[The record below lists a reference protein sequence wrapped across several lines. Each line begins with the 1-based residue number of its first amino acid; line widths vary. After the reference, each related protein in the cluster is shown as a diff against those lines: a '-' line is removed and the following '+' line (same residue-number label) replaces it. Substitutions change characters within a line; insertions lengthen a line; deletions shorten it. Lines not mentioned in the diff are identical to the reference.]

1 MVRIF
6 FLPYFGNLSKSD
18 PCSYELFCL
27 ESHILSFPKI
37 LQIPRESPCRM
48 ETSWNP
54 NSNTLELDQPQY
66 DRPAVCV
73 ITQKNSFT
81 MKTSLSFLSCKDKL
95 GGISKILF
103 RCRHFLSICLSL
115 KLRNLKFS
123 WVGQGVSNM
132 KAYVHRFCFVT
143 LCLKMLL
150 FRNSEIFCSK
160 KESFRFVRNEVCPY
174 TWTFQILALTIQNN
188 VIKIEVNATRQCCM
202 HE

>member
-81 MKTSLSFLSCKDKL
+81 MKTSLSFLSCKENL

-103 RCRHFLSICLSL
+103 RCRHFLNICLS
-115 KLRNLKFS
+115 RNCATWNFLESGRVYPTWKPMFIDS
-123 WVGQGVSNM
+123 VSLHCVW
-132 KAYVHRFCFVT
+132 KCCCFVT
-143 LCLKMLL
+143 LKYSAPR
-150 FRNSEIFCSK
+150 RNHSD
-160 KESFRFVRNEVCPY
+160 
-174 TWTFQILALTIQNN
+174 L
-188 VIKIEVNATRQCCM
+188 
-202 HE
+202 